1 MSMAFWQ
8 RLAVLAILGLG
19 SVSPAAMAAQFE
31 QQEVDQDRFIVV
43 AAPGGEIGYKLLILE
58 QLNDKRPCWSETGSN
73 PSQVEPLLLSFD
85 FTGICNRIVDS
96 NGFSV
101 RTAGQ
106 DQALHYSL
114 RIVRDGNDLV
124 LVADA
129 NADRDTLIEI
139 GRTYGMPNGFSRIV
153 LNPGWRLTRRAFNG
167 RPVGHIYLTYDQP
180 IETLIASSRRNLGM
194 GGPAPAPT
202 LPNPAPEQFPAEAE
216 SIIPVPSLPPGDAPV
231 PPPPPLNPRPV
242 PTPPTGS
249 PNSTA
254 PSNPAPSLSS
264 ILPPPPPANP
274 TDTPTDT
281 PTDAAPE
288 SPPTIANPPAD
299 RETPSAEA
307 TQPNRPVP
315 QRTSSAPSRVSPPA
329 VGVPTTSNSG
339 GAALRPRSQ
348 RRVTGSS
355 ESTTERTTTARNANR
370 NTTQAANR
378 SAPEADSSD
387 DQTLAET
394 YQVIVVADDAE
405 LQDKVRAISPSAI
418 LTTINGQVVMQ
429 VGLFRNREEADR
441 LQQRLSLEGL
451 PTAVIPVR

>member
-58 QLNDKRPCWSETGSN
+58 QLNDKHPCWSETGSN

-114 RIVRDGNDLV
+114 RIVPDGNDLV

-202 LPNPAPEQFPAEAE
+202 LPNPAP
-216 SIIPVPSLPPGDAPV
+216 D
-231 PPPPPLNPRPV
+231 
-242 PTPPTGS
+242 
-249 PNSTA
+249 
-254 PSNPAPSLSS
+254 
-264 ILPPPPPANP
+264 
-274 TDTPTDT
+274 
-281 PTDAAPE
+281 
-288 SPPTIANPPAD
+288 
-299 RETPSAEA
+299 ET
-307 TQPNRPVP
+307 
-315 QRTSSAPSRVSPPA
+315 
-329 VGVPTTSNSG
+329 
-339 GAALRPRSQ
+339 LF
-348 RRVTGSS
+348 
-355 ESTTERTTTARNANR
+355 
-370 NTTQAANR
+370 
-378 SAPEADSSD
+378 
-387 DQTLAET
+387 
-394 YQVIVVADDAE
+394 
-405 LQDKVRAISPSAI
+405 
-418 LTTINGQVVMQ
+418 
-429 VGLFRNREEADR
+429 GLFQN
-441 LQQRLSLEGL
+441 
-451 PTAVIPVR
+451 